1 VLCWSLIISS
11 SHVYGTLTSLF
22 VPLDPALLMCRA
34 RASSGCMSDVCSS
47 SVVCACSSNWGA
59 SSPLLLV
66 VNPRRVRAVSVDSD
80 DLSSSCA
87 PLVLCPE
94 APCRAR
100 PSKPPTRQH
109 PLRHRKILRV
119 WIKQQISRDAHH
131 VLDVMVE
138 SEIVDVLVAF
148 KTD

>member
-1 VLCWSLIISS
+1 MCAHLPLCA
-11 SHVYGTLTSLF
+11 
-22 VPLDPALLMCRA
+22 PARQIREPA
-34 RASSGCMSDVCSS
+34 A
-47 SVVCACSSNWGA
+47 
-59 SSPLLLV
+59 PLLLV
-66 VNPRRVRAVSVDSD
+66 VNPRRVRAMSVDSD

-87 PLVLCPE
+87 PLVLCPK

-100 PSKPPTRQH
+100 PWKPPTRQH
-109 PLRHRKILRV
+109 SLCRRKIPRV

-131 VLDVMVE
+131 VLDVMAE